1 MKLLIA
7 GLFVIASS
15 SALAETISLDF
26 KLALEN
32 YQTQT
37 LISEKGFNLTAPG
50 PFGFTAFSVTE
61 AEGNHYLAKNF
72 NTQTGEIKLK
82 KIEGGAFDLISIDLA
97 NYGGGN
103 PIPVSVTFNGLKSD
117 GSFFMQTFTDI
128 SSPFSTQIFSGFL
141 NLTELAWDIGDQLQ
155 DLLNFDNIVIGM
167 PSEQVSE
174 VPVPAA
180 AWLFGSALIGFAGLR
195 RKTIL

>member
-15 SALAETISLDF
+15 SALAETVTLDF
-26 KLALEN
+26 ELALEN

-50 PFGFTAFSVTE
+50 PFGFAAFSDTE
-61 AEGNHYLAKNF
+61 AEGDNYLAKNF
-72 NTQTGEIKLK
+72 NNQSGEIKLS
-82 KIEGGAFDLISIDLA
+82 KIDGGAFDLISIDLA
-97 NYGGGN
+97 NYGSGN
-103 PIPVSVTFNGLKSD
+103 LIPVSVTFNGLKSD
-117 GSFFMQTFTDI
+117 GSFVMQTFTDI

-141 NLTELAWDIGDQLQ
+141 NLTELGWDIGDQLQ
-155 DLLNFDNIVIGM
+155 DLHKFDNIVIGM